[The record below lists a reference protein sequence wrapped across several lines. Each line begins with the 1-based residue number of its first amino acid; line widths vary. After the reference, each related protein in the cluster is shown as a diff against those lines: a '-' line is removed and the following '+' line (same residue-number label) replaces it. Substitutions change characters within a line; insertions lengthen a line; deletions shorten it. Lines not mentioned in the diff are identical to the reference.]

1 MIILK
6 DNEHIFNNKNLCL
19 VPTMGALHEGH
30 IALINAAKKTEQE
43 VIVSIFVNRL
53 QFNDDLDF
61 KNYPRDLEKDISIL
75 NRLNIEYAFVPDE
88 EYMFPESCF
97 DKIDAGNLGKKYEGN
112 SRPGHFDGVMTVV
125 NRLFEL
131 IAPKTAVF
139 GAKDFQQLFLINK
152 LILEKKYN
160 IKLIENKTVRNS
172 SGLALSSRNQHLS
185 NKGIQQASF
194 IYKSLNVSKDE
205 FIKTDNTIDA
215 VKVGTDKLLKNNID
229 LDYFEILD
237 YKTFSP
243 PKNTTKKFI
252 IITAAYVE
260 GIRLIDNIQFEVG
273 ATK

>member
-75 NRLNIEYAFVPDE
+75 NRLYIEYAFFPDE
-88 EYMFPESCF
+88 EYMFPESGF

-160 IKLIENKTVRNS
+160 IKLIENKTVRNT

-185 NKGIQQASF
+185 NKGIHQASF
-194 IYKSLNVSKDE
+194 IYKSLNAAKDE
-205 FIKTDNTIDA
+205 FIKTNNTIDA
-215 VKVGTDKLLKNNID
+215 VKVGTDILFDNNIC
-229 LDYFEILD
+229 LLY
-237 YKTFSP
+237 TSP
-243 PKNTTKKFI
+243 SPRDPT
-252 IITAAYVE
+252 
-260 GIRLIDNIQFEVG
+260 
-273 ATK
+273 